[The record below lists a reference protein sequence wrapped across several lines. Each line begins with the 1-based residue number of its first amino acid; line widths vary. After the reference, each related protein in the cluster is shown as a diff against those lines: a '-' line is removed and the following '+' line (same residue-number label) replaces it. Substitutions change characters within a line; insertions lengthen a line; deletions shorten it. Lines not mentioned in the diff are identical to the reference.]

1 MFNFGAN
8 GELKWNFDGGDLL
21 QGETDGSS
29 YMNGGL
35 RVRRASKNQSP
46 DSSCVSSG
54 LAGRRRPCCVL
65 TRATI
70 GLFSRLRALT
80 LRADGLWILGRLVLV
95 SCRARS
101 GLRVVRLVA

>member
-35 RVRRASKNQSP
+35 RVRRASINQNP
-46 DSSCVSSG
+46 D
-54 LAGRRRPCCVL
+54 
-65 TRATI
+65 
-70 GLFSRLRALT
+70 
-80 LRADGLWILGRLVLV
+80 
-95 SCRARS
+95 
-101 GLRVVRLVA
+101 

>member
-35 RVRRASKNQSP
+35 RVRRASPTRTP
-46 DSSCVSSG
+46 DSQP
-54 LAGRRRPCCVL
+54 R
-65 TRATI
+65 
-70 GLFSRLRALT
+70 
-80 LRADGLWILGRLVLV
+80 
-95 SCRARS
+95 
-101 GLRVVRLVA
+101 